1 MLFFEPVFIF
11 FLIIVKITIS
21 LVKNDKK
28 KLVLLISSYFFYGF
42 WDWRFLGLIW
52 ISTLIDF
59 VTGNLIYRSKK
70 NNLKI
75 KLLTIS
81 ILSNLLVLSIFK
93 YYNFFIESLNKV
105 INQPNF
111 FDTINII
118 LPVGI
123 SFYTFQSMAYS
134 IDVYKGR
141 IKPTKNLIDFSN
153 FIAFFPQLVAGPIEK
168 AKNLLPQLE
177 KFTGSSSNNFSR
189 IIILLFLG
197 YLKKV
202 ILADN
207 IGVIVDINFLNYEN
221 LNSFDIL
228 FTLYLFSLQIYFD
241 FSGYSDFARG
251 IALVFGINLI
261 KNFNQP
267 YFSKSPKEFWSRWH
281 ISLSNWL
288 KDYVYIPLGGN
299 KNSFVKTNFNVMTT
313 MLLGG
318 LWHGASWNFVIWG
331 IVHGLYLVVN
341 NIALKVVK
349 INYFFSKD
357 LNLMN
362 FVKIILTFFLILVT
376 WLPFRSTNSQVTY
389 SILESLFQLNFII
402 NLDNLKL
409 ACILLFILLA
419 IDLPAY
425 IFKSHYY
432 LEKLPKLLFYS
443 LIILISV
450 FGTLINLFI
459 NSTPNKPFIY
469 FQF

>member
-1 MLFFEPVFIF
+1 MLFFEPVFII

-28 KLVLLISSYFFYGF
+28 KFVLLISSYFFYGF

-349 INYFFSKD
+349 INYFFSKE

-450 FGTLINLFI
+450 FGTLVNLFI

>member
-59 VTGNLIYRSKK
+59 ITGNLIYRSKK

-81 ILSNLLVLSIFK
+81 IISNLLVLCIFK
-93 YYNFFIESLNKV
+93 YYNFFIGSLNKI

-134 IDVYKGR
+134 IDIYQGR

-177 KFTGSSSNNFSR
+177 NFTGCSSKKFSR

-251 IALVFGINLI
+251 IALIFGVNLI

-267 YFSKSPKEFWSRWH
+267 YFSKSPKEFWTRWH

-299 KNSFVKTNFNVMTT
+299 KNSFLKTNFNVLTT

-331 IVHGLYLVVN
+331 FVHGLYLVVN
-341 NIALKVVK
+341 NITLKVIK
-349 INYFFSKD
+349 INYFLRKEII
-357 LNLMN
+357 LMN

-376 WLPFRSTNSQVTY
+376 WLPFRSTNSHITY

-402 NLDNLKL
+402 DFDNLKL
-409 ACILLFILLA
+409 AFILLFILLA

-459 NSTPNKPFIY
+459 NSIPNKPFIY

>member
-1 MLFFEPVFIF
+1 MLFFEPVFII

-28 KLVLLISSYFFYGF
+28 KFVLLISSYFFYGF

>member
-134 IDVYKGR
+134 IDVYQGR

-251 IALVFGINLI
+251 IALIFGVNLI

-267 YFSKSPKEFWSRWH
+267 YFSKSPKEFWTRWH

-299 KNSFVKTNFNVMTT
+299 KNSFLKTNFNVLTT

-331 IVHGLYLVVN
+331 FVHGLYLVVN
-341 NIALKVVK
+341 NITLKVIK
-349 INYFFSKD
+349 INYFLRKEII
-357 LNLMN
+357 LMN

-376 WLPFRSTNSQVTY
+376 WLPFRSTNSHITY

-402 NLDNLKL
+402 DFDNLKL
-409 ACILLFILLA
+409 AFILLFILLA

-459 NSTPNKPFIY
+459 NSIPNKPFIY

>member
-1 MLFFEPVFIF
+1 MLFFEPVFII

-28 KLVLLISSYFFYGF
+28 KFVLLISSYFFYGF

-59 VTGNLIYRSKK
+59 TLGNLIYHSKK

-81 ILSNLLVLSIFK
+81 ILSNLLVLCIFK
-93 YYNFFIESLNKV
+93 YYNFFIGSLNKI

-251 IALVFGINLI
+251 IALIFGVNLI

-349 INYFFSKD
+349 INYFFSKE

>member
-1 MLFFEPVFIF
+1 MLFFEPVFII

-28 KLVLLISSYFFYGF
+28 KFVLLISSYFFYGF

-59 VTGNLIYRSKK
+59 ITGNLIYRSKK

-81 ILSNLLVLSIFK
+81 IISNLLVLCIFK
-93 YYNFFIESLNKV
+93 YYNFFIESLNKI

-134 IDVYKGR
+134 IDIYQGR

-177 KFTGSSSNNFSR
+177 NFTGSSSNNFSR

-349 INYFFSKD
+349 INYFFSKE

-376 WLPFRSTNSQVTY
+376 WLPFRSTNSHITY

-402 NLDNLKL
+402 DFDNLKL
-409 ACILLFILLA
+409 AFILLFILLA

-459 NSTPNKPFIY
+459 NSIPNKPFIY

>member
-11 FLIIVKITIS
+11 FLLTVKIIIS
-21 LVKNDKK
+21 FVKNDKK
-28 KLVLLISSYFFYGF
+28 KLVLLVSSYFFYGF

-59 VTGNLIYRSKK
+59 SIGNLIYRTKK
-70 NNLKI
+70 KNLKI

-81 ILSNLLVLSIFK
+81 IFSNLFILGIFK
-93 YYNFFIESLNKV
+93 YYNFFIQSLNKA
-105 INQPNF
+105 INEPNF

-123 SFYTFQSMAYS
+123 SFYTFQSMAYT
-134 IDVYKGR
+134 IDIYHGKIR
-141 IKPTKNLIDFSN
+141 PTKNLIDFSN
-153 FIAFFPQLVAGPIEK
+153 FISFFPQLVAGPIEK

-177 KFTGSSSNNFSR
+177 NFTGDSSKNFSR
-189 IIILLFLG
+189 IIILLFFG

-202 ILADN
+202 LLADN
-207 IGVIVDINFLNYEN
+207 IGVIVDNNFLNYEN
-221 LNSFDIL
+221 LNLFDIL

-299 KNSFVKTNFNVMTT
+299 KNSFVRTNFNVMAT

-318 LWHGASWNFVIWG
+318 LWHGASWNFVLWG
-331 IVHGLYLVVN
+331 FIHGLYLIIN
-341 NIALKVVK
+341 NVILKIIKV
-349 INYFFSKD
+349 NYFSSIK
-357 LNLMN
+357 LSLIN
-362 FVKIILTFFLILVT
+362 FLKIILTSFLILIT
-376 WLPFRSTNSQVTY
+376 WLPFRSTNSQITY
-389 SILESLFQLNFII
+389 SILESLFQFNFII

-409 ACILLFILLA
+409 ACILFFILLA

-432 LEKLPKLLFYS
+432 LEKLPRILFYS
-443 LIILISV
+443 LLIIISV
-450 FGTLINLFI
+450 FGTLINLFV

>member
-1 MLFFEPVFIF
+1 MLFFEPVFII

-28 KLVLLISSYFFYGF
+28 KFVLLISSYFFYGF

-134 IDVYKGR
+134 IDIYQGR

-177 KFTGSSSNNFSR
+177 NFTGSSSNNFSR

-251 IALVFGINLI
+251 IALVFGINLT

-349 INYFFSKD
+349 INYFFSKE

>member
-1 MLFFEPVFIF
+1 
-11 FLIIVKITIS
+11 
-21 LVKNDKK
+21 
-28 KLVLLISSYFFYGF
+28 
-42 WDWRFLGLIW
+42 
-52 ISTLIDF
+52 
-59 VTGNLIYRSKK
+59 
-70 NNLKI
+70 
-75 KLLTIS
+75 
-81 ILSNLLVLSIFK
+81 
-93 YYNFFIESLNKV
+93 
-105 INQPNF
+105 
-111 FDTINII
+111 
-118 LPVGI
+118 
-123 SFYTFQSMAYS
+123 MAYS
-134 IDVYKGR
+134 IDIYQGR

-177 KFTGSSSNNFSR
+177 NFTGRSSKKFSR

-251 IALVFGINLI
+251 IALIFGINLI

-299 KNSFVKTNFNVMTT
+299 KNSFLKTNFNVMTT

-331 IVHGLYLVVN
+331 FVHGLYLVVN
-341 NIALKVVK
+341 NITLKAVK
-349 INYFFSKD
+349 INVFLRKELS
-357 LNLMN
+357 LMN
-362 FVKIILTFFLILVT
+362 FAKIILTFFLILIT
-376 WLPFRSTNSQVTY
+376 WLPFRSTNSQITY
-389 SILESLFQLNFII
+389 SILESLFQLNFVIDF
-402 NLDNLKL
+402 DNLKL

>member
-134 IDVYKGR
+134 IDIYQGR

-177 KFTGSSSNNFSR
+177 NFTGSSSNNFSR

-251 IALVFGINLI
+251 IALVFGINLT

-349 INYFFSKD
+349 INYFFSKE

>member
-1 MLFFEPVFIF
+1 MLFFEPVFII

-28 KLVLLISSYFFYGF
+28 KFVLLISSYFFYGF

-134 IDVYKGR
+134 IDVYQGR

>member
-1 MLFFEPVFIF
+1 MLFFEPVFVF
-11 FLIIVKITIS
+11 FLLTIKIIINFVN
-21 LVKNDKK
+21 NDKK
-28 KLVLLISSYFFYGF
+28 KLVLLLSSYFFYGF

-52 ISTLIDF
+52 VSTFIDF
-59 VTGNLIYRSKK
+59 TIGNLIYKTIKK
-70 NNLKI
+70 DLKI
-75 KLLTIS
+75 KLLIIS
-81 ILSNLLVLSIFK
+81 IFSNLLILGVFK
-93 YYNFFIESLNKV
+93 YYNFFIHSLNKI
-105 INQPNF
+105 INEPNF
-111 FDTINII
+111 FDTIYII

-123 SFYTFQSMAYS
+123 SFYTFQSMSYT
-134 IDVYKGR
+134 IDIYHGK

-168 AKNLLPQLE
+168 ASNLLPQLE
-177 KFTGSSSNNFSR
+177 NFTGYASKNFSR
-189 IIILLFLG
+189 ILILLFFG
-197 YLKKV
+197 YIKKV

-207 IGVIVDINFLNYEN
+207 IGVIVDNNFLNYHS

-251 IALVFGINLI
+251 IALIFGINLI

-288 KDYVYIPLGGN
+288 RDYVYIPLGGN

-318 LWHGASWNFVIWG
+318 LWHGASWNFVLWG
-331 IVHGLYLVVN
+331 FIHGLYLVIN
-341 NIALKVVK
+341 NMFLKFIELNHFLSTK
-349 INYFFSKD
+349 FNLINF
-357 LNLMN
+357 L
-362 FVKIILTFFLILVT
+362 KIILTFIVILIT
-376 WLPFRSTNSQVTY
+376 WLPFRSNNFHTTY
-389 SILESLFQLNFII
+389 SILESLFQFNFII
-402 NLDNLKL
+402 NSNDFKL
-409 ACILLFILLA
+409 ACILFFILLI

-432 LEKLPKLLFYS
+432 LEKLPRLLFYS
-443 LIILISV
+443 LIIIISI

-459 NSTPNKPFIY
+459 NSTPSKPFIY